1 MLEYTINIKHKGA
14 SLPSK
19 KGAWRKIVPRAT
31 PSEIVLEGLDV
42 RLDIPALLSTPSSF
56 YKARKG
62 EGGEKLLPL
71 IIQSDVYINVNG
83 CPITNIALPPN
94 FKFTLSYQEEHTPLS
109 EVVFDKTKEYLI
121 FLGSSPVY
129 HVKAGEPSNSE
140 FEALMNSHLEYK
152 RPYTVLC
159 NEASVTIGGKTTVL
173 SNTVFSSLSN
183 NVTKADFHE

>member
-1 MLEYTINIKHKGA
+1 MLEYTINIKHKGT

-42 RLDIPALLSTPSSF
+42 RLDIPALLSTPSGF

-62 EGGEKLLPL
+62 EETLTPI

-94 FKFTLSYQEEHTPLS
+94 FKFTLSYQEEYTPLS

-129 HVKAGEPSNSE
+129 HVKAGAPSNSE

-159 NEASVTIGGKTTVL
+159 NKASVTIGGDVVL
-173 SNTVFSSLSN
+173 LDNSVFSSLSN
-183 NVTKADFHE
+183 NIAKVNFHE

>member
-14 SLPSK
+14 SPPSK
-19 KGAWRKIVPRAT
+19 KRAWRNVVPRTT

-42 RLDIPALLSTPSSF
+42 RLDIPALLSTPSGF

-62 EGGEKLLPL
+62 EETLAPV

-83 CPITNIALPPN
+83 CPITNISLPPN
-94 FKFTLSYQEEHTPLS
+94 FKFTLSYQEEYTPLS

-129 HVKAGEPSNSE
+129 HVKAGEASNQE

-159 NEASVTIGGKTTVL
+159 NEASVMIGIDRL
-173 SNTVFSSLSN
+173 ALPNTVFSSLSN
-183 NVTKADFHE
+183 NITKADFHE